1 MLGAEVSSVLK
12 LSTEPQGIPEWCA
25 SIELITRLMLS
36 IRRER
41 DVFESLL
48 GEARVELL
56 RLSRT
61 ALKAG
66 DAYQNVS
73 QALYRVS
80 HDLDPSDIRTTSLL
94 QEIHE
99 IDQKYERI
107 ADNPF
112 TRTAAADLVRAWGN
126 VL

>member
-12 LSTEPQGIPEWCA
+12 LSTEPQGIPEWDA
-25 SIELITRLMLS
+25 SLERILHLMLDV
-36 IRRER
+36 RRER

-48 GEARVELL
+48 GKTRAELL

-80 HDLDPSDIRTTSLL
+80 HDIDSHDVRTTSWL
-94 QEIHE
+94 QEVHE
-99 IDQKYERI
+99 INQDYQRI

>member
-12 LSTEPQGIPEWCA
+12 LSTVPEWDA
-25 SIELITRLMLS
+25 SMERITHLMLS

-56 RLSRT
+56 RLSRS
-61 ALKAG
+61 AMKAG
-66 DAYQNVS
+66 KPYQDVS

-80 HDLDPSDIRTTSLL
+80 HDLDPSDIRTTALL

-99 IDQKYERI
+99 IDQKYEPI
-107 ADNPF
+107 TDNPF
-112 TRTAAADLVRAWGN
+112 SRKATADLVRAWGE